1 MTGLSI
7 ELRDLTQ
14 RFEDVTAVDD
24 LSLRIEP
31 GRIVGLLGRNG
42 SGKSTLLSLLAAFRK
57 PTSGSVLVDGVDP
70 FENPSVCARICLVRE
85 SGDVIQTERVRNVL
99 DLTRRLR
106 TTWDQGLADRLV
118 DRFELPLDKR
128 VQHLS
133 RGQRSALGIVIGL
146 ASRAPLTML
155 DESYL
160 GMDAHN
166 RQAFYEELLRDY
178 VEHPRTFILST
189 HLIDEVAPLFE
200 DVIIIE
206 RGRLLLHE
214 SADDLRARGAAVVG
228 PTATVETFTSGMDR
242 LSEQRLG
249 GTSSIVVYGE
259 MTGEQVAEAR
269 RLGLE
274 LEPIGM
280 QDLFIHLTGRVE
292 VAA

>member
-14 RFEDVTAVDD
+14 RFDDVTAVDGM
-24 LSLRIEP
+24 SLRVEP
-31 GRIVGLLGRNG
+31 GKIVGLLGRNG

-57 PTSGSVLVDGVDP
+57 PTSGTVLVDGADP
-70 FENPSVCARICLVRE
+70 FENPSVCARTCLVRE

-99 DLTRRLR
+99 DLSRRLR
-106 TTWDQGLADRLV
+106 PTWDPALAARLV
-118 DRFELPLDKR
+118 ARFELPLETR

-178 VEHPRTFILST
+178 VEHPRTFVLST

-214 SADDLRARGAAVVG
+214 SADELRARGSAVIG
-228 PTATVETFTSGMDR
+228 PTPTVESFTAGMQR

-249 GTSSIVVYGE
+249 GTSSVVVYGE
-259 MTGEQVAEAR
+259 LTGEQRAEAR

-274 LEPIGM
+274 LDPIGM